1 MARKNFYLWGSWG
14 PRIIKKP
21 FLTQKVDGAIK
32 KVVLG
37 DSCLIALLE
46 TGAVVSW
53 GDDKGGCLGLGDDRK
68 SQSEPRMVHNIN
80 GKVVDIQF
88 GQHHVLALTEHGGV
102 YSWGRNEQG
111 QLGVGD
117 TKDHSEPQFV
127 ADLEDFRVHQIATL
141 RNSSFA
147 LTTTGDVYAW
157 GNNKDGELG
166 LNHTEEV
173 VQLPAQVK
181 ELLPQRIKALE
192 VFQGQTIIAHVDNTS
207 TPDDAIVLEDDG
219 EEADVAEAGKDQDD
233 EEMNIFKGVDLMRKV
248 MEKTQEWWN
257 YLLNIRHGRPYDL
270 DMKSGDM
277 AVLGIGDK
285 LGMEL
290 DTSVPLGDLK
300 KADMHLD
307 QLIDSA
313 IVELKRTQ
321 GTPGTRNVKFMLSM
335 FIDDCRLRREKVQ
348 RTLSARSLSDSKIRI
363 TEISGFSVC
372 DFGSNANEEIKKI
385 IAVTDQLQQT
395 LDAVRRIATN
405 DVMSRE
411 LQLSMIECLETRL
424 QLHDT
429 QVELLKAAEMRPSDP
444 MLPPLR
450 IIKDRWNTLKH
461 FSLYALYQECEQ
473 RKLTFTS
480 DDEYLAYLVQASD
493 RQIDQVLQMDRD
505 VIVTR
510 DTLVPALCY
519 DLLKENAEL
528 RKMTNS
534 YQLHVLLLH
543 QGKSL
548 ANVPAAKGKAGEGA
562 AGGG

>member
-1 MARKNFYLWGSWG
+1 M
-14 PRIIKKP
+14 
-21 FLTQKVDGAIK
+21 
-32 KVVLG
+32 
-37 DSCLIALLE
+37 
-46 TGAVVSW
+46 
-53 GDDKGGCLGLGDDRK
+53 
-68 SQSEPRMVHNIN
+68 
-80 GKVVDIQF
+80 
-88 GQHHVLALTEHGGV
+88 ALTEHGGV
-102 YSWGRNEQG
+102 YTWGRNDQG

-127 ADLEDFRVHQIATL
+127 ADLEDYRVHQIACL

-147 LTTTGDVYAW
+147 LTNTGDVYAW

-166 LNHTEEV
+166 LNHTEEIM
-173 VQLPAQVK
+173 QLPAQVT

-192 VFQGQTIIAHVDNTS
+192 VFQGQTIIAHVDNTT

-219 EEADVAEAGKDQDD
+219 DANLDDPSKTTDD
-233 EEMNIFKGVDLMRKV
+233 EMAIFKGVDLMRKV

-270 DMKSGDM
+270 DMKNTDM

-290 DTSVPLGDLK
+290 DTSVPLGDLR

-321 GTPGTRNVKFMLSM
+321 GTAGTRNVKFMLSM

-372 DFGSNANEEIKKI
+372 DFGNNANEEIRKI

-461 FSLYALYQECEQ
+461 FSLYALYQECES
-473 RKLTFTS
+473 RKLSFGS

-493 RQIDQVLQMDRD
+493 RQIDQILQMDRD
-505 VIVTR
+505 VVVTR

-543 QGKSL
+543 QGKSIQSM
-548 ANVPAAKGKAGEGA
+548 PASKGKGDS
-562 AGGG
+562 